1 MGSFSLYSTPPDL
14 SVCPSAAASG
24 AFSLN
29 AHLSPDSA
37 AQPHHVETVPLL
49 VFHVLEVVLTEP
61 ELGLFP
67 TVFREQQE
75 VQASISQLPMWILS
89 TGFTLVIDLWARW
102 EWRAADGSAGASKAE
117 GKEYLQSGPLPRLT
131 ASCLFSRAAV
141 MGSISGQGKS
151 SGQR

>member
-29 AHLSPDSA
+29 PHLSPHSA

-49 VFHVLEVVLTEP
+49 VFHVLEVVLAEP

-75 VQASISQLPMWILS
+75 VAGID
-89 TGFTLVIDLWARW
+89 FTVPHVDLVHMLHLGDLWARW
-102 EWRAADGSAGASKAE
+102 ESRAADGSAGARKAE